1 MPEVIDNVKVGAYIK
16 DLLKKHKM
24 TQDDLANKLNIS
36 KSAVSQNLRGKS
48 SFDIQNLINIAKLFD
63 TSLDDLL
70 NTKSSEDEEVI
81 SEYKKVV
88 NKSLDVFKS
97 TKLENLIIDQPDL
110 YGKVLVDYI
119 IESKNIEMFKYLD
132 DNDVSFVDEKY
143 HRACQLYLD
152 TIIFMLENDI
162 SEPFKY
168 IEKYKILNKT
178 FLIKDDTY
186 KLKLWGLL
194 NQDKYESIVEK
205 IF

>member
-16 DLLKKHKM
+16 DLLKKNNM

-63 TSLDDLL
+63 ISLDDLL
-70 NTKSSEDEEVI
+70 SAKSNENQEVI

-88 NKSLDVFKS
+88 DKGVNVFKS
-97 TKLENLIIDQPDL
+97 IKLENLIINQPDL

-132 DNDVSFVDEKY
+132 NNNISFVDEKY

-152 TIIFMLENDI
+152 IIIFMLENDI

-168 IEKYKILNKT
+168 LEKYKILNKT
-178 FLIKDDTY
+178 FLINDETY
-186 KLKLWGLL
+186 RLKIWGLL
-194 NQDKYESIVEK
+194 NQIKYK
-205 IF
+205 